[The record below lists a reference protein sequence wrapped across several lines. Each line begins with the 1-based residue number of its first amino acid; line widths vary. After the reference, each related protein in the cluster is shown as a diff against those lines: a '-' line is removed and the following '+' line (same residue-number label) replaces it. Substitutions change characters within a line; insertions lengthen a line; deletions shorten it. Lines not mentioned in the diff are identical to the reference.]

1 MSDNII
7 QEIME
12 NLIYKVDA
20 LNSIVVQMQN
30 VLTPE
35 QLNKFQTNTIETW
48 KLVEEKT
55 PHEAIET
62 VLKTKKFAFKY
73 SGIKE

>member
-1 MSDNII
+1 MSDNIM

-35 QLNKFQTNTIETW
+35 QLNKFQNNTIETW

>member
-1 MSDNII
+1 MSDNTM

>member
-1 MSDNII
+1 MSDNIM

>member
-1 MSDNII
+1 MSDNIM

-35 QLNKFQTNTIETW
+35 QLNKFQINTIETW

>member
-1 MSDNII
+1 MSDNIM

-62 VLKTKKFAFKY
+62 VFKTKKFAFKY

>member
-1 MSDNII
+1 MSDNIM

-55 PHEAIET
+55 PQEAIET

>member
-1 MSDNII
+1 MSDNIM

-62 VLKTKKFAFKY
+62 VLKPKKFAFKY